1 MSSVQFGSSN
11 TPNQNT
17 QTAEQAAG
25 APAPEQQT
33 QLGNDQNVMGSM
45 NYGINELGSGIF
57 GTGMQMSFNSGSEQ
71 LHRAK
76 EALSVQLK
84 KAIETLRKEN
94 VVGLV
99 TLDRAEYK
107 KLPYSVLV
115 LTYENRNQP
124 QVGRTFYTIVL
135 AGDAQATTRN
145 ENVAGGQQT
154 VEVMSLPDD
163 AQAQCIKEVSEILKS
178 MQPGVRLNRASGTV
192 VSNGTFDWANEQQVY
207 QLLAVAYNS
216 CLGAAASRSPNFND
230 VNLAR
235 IVTGPLEVAVH
246 RTKGQ
251 VQPRDVLGRPKR
263 RDLEVQL
270 RTRQQ
275 VNQQTGEVIQPSEII
290 SSLSLYG
297 ELLYAPEQ
305 TVRMTPLG
313 QQIPEVRTYRP
324 RMIVTAM
331 RNHQTNTLGA
341 KLMGLIP
348 AIALFQNKASHQTF
362 YPAQNSGPGASDD
375 VGVLNIEAKLNAGGP
390 LSPEVGERANIFGGE
405 SHLLPE
411 FLDKILSDSVE
422 LAIDIE
428 VGGQD
433 YQNES
438 VLLKAA
444 LAENGTGE
452 DKEYR
457 NAYQRVID
465 TMNVLFNGEFAKH
478 WKGGPIAVIDS
489 VLEVGYY
496 ADRDGNLRDTRDVD
510 TVAVMNKFAETTPLY
525 CRTWSDA
532 LVNRAMPM
540 PMRARDMRNVIENV
554 IAPPTY
560 TSRVFRLVFSANF
573 IDAFVKSVDAL
584 NFRPY
589 ISLPNDARRD
599 DRLAYAGAGT
609 GITPNMGA
617 GIFSTFGPTAGGA
630 GGIGQF
636 SRWSV

>member
-1 MSSVQFGSSN
+1 MSSVQFGSSGASQN
-11 TPNQNT
+11 QPTSDQTPGT
-17 QTAEQAAG
+17 
-25 APAPEQQT
+25 PEQQT
-33 QLGNDQNVMGSM
+33 QLGAETQSSSMGAM
-45 NYGINELGSGIF
+45 QYGINELGAGIF

-84 KAIETLRKEN
+84 KAVETLRKEN

-107 KLPYSVLV
+107 KLPYSALV

-124 QVGRTFYTIVL
+124 QIGRTYYTIVL
-135 AGDAQATTRN
+135 AGDAGATTRN
-145 ENVAGGQQT
+145 ENMQGSNTT

-163 AQAQCIKEVSEILKS
+163 ALAQVIKESGEILKS
-178 MQPGVRLNRASGTV
+178 MNPGVRLNRASGTV

-216 CLGAAASRSPNFND
+216 CLGVAASRSPNFND

-235 IVTGPLEVAVH
+235 IQNVGPLEVAVH

-270 RTRQQ
+270 RTRQI
-275 VNQQTGEVIQPSEII
+275 VNQQTGEVLQPSEII

-305 TVRMTPLG
+305 AVRINPLG
-313 QQIPEVRTYRP
+313 QQFPEVRTYRP

-390 LSPEVGERANIFGGE
+390 TSPEAGERVNIFGGE

-411 FLDKILSDSVE
+411 FLDKILSDTVE
-422 LAIDIE
+422 LAIDVE

-438 VLLKAA
+438 ILLKAA
-444 LAENGTGE
+444 LAENGQTE

-457 NAYQRVID
+457 SAYQRVID

-496 ADRDGNLRDTRDVD
+496 PDRDGNLRDSRDVD
-510 TVAVMNKFAETTPLY
+510 TIAVMNKFAETTPLY

-540 PMRARDMRNVIENV
+540 PMRARDLRNVIENV

-573 IDAFVKSVDAL
+573 IEAYVKSVDAL
-584 NFRPY
+584 GFKPY
-589 ISLPNDARRD
+589 ISLPSDARRD
-599 DRLAYAGAGT
+599 DRMAYAGAGT
-609 GITPNMGA
+609 GIAPNMG
-617 GIFSTFGPTAGGA
+617 GTIFSSFGAVGGGA
-630 GGIGQF
+630 MGIGQF
-636 SRWSV
+636 NRWSV